1 MSEGDDAHDKD
12 WRNAMHIVRPVFTG
26 MALAIAGIM
35 TFSMADT
42 ALAKTKK
49 QTSTEQSQPQVQ
61 SSEVR
66 SGADR
71 QLQGRFYKRHKTQK
85 EKTEKTEKT
94 GDK

>member
-1 MSEGDDAHDKD
+1 M
-12 WRNAMHIVRPVFTG
+12 RIVRSVFTG

-49 QTSTEQSQPQVQ
+49 HTSTTQPQVQ
-61 SSEVR
+61 SSEFH

-71 QLQGRFYKRHKTQK
+71 QLQGRFYKRHKTHK
-85 EKTEKTEKT
+85 HNTENK
-94 GDK
+94 